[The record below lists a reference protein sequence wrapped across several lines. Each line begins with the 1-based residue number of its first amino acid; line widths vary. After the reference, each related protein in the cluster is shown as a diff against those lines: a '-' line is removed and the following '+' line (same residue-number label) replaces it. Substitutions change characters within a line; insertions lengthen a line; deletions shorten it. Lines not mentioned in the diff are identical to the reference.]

1 MIRMFAFFQ
10 PSNFGDLTAVL
21 TWLAVGGGGTAAV
34 AWVVSYLAEYWPTW
48 HNLPPA
54 VKFIA
59 PILVSFG
66 LAVGAN
72 VALGYTDVLAQ
83 IQPYWLMLVTAV
95 MGWIGSQSGL
105 ATAKARGIS
114 EKAKA

>member
-1 MIRMFAFFQ
+1 MFAFFQ
-10 PSNFGDLTAVL
+10 PSDFGDLTAVL

-34 AWVVSYLAEYWPTW
+34 AWVLSYLAEYWSGW
-48 HNLPPA
+48 HNLPSV

-59 PILVSFG
+59 PMLVSFG
-66 LAVGAN
+66 LSVGAN
-72 VALGYTDVLAQ
+72 YALNYTDVSGQ

-95 MGWIGSQSGL
+95 MGWIGSQNGL

-114 EKAKA
+114 AKAKQ

>member
-1 MIRMFAFFQ
+1 MFAFFQ
-10 PSNFGDLTAVL
+10 PSDFGDLTAVL

-34 AWVVSYLAEYWPTW
+34 AWVVSYLVEYWPTW
-48 HNLPPA
+48 HGLPSA

-66 LAVGAN
+66 LAVGSN
-72 VALGYTDVLAQ
+72 FALGYTDVLGQ
-83 IQPYWLMLVTAV
+83 IQPYWLMLVTSV
-95 MGWIGSQSGL
+95 MGWIASQGAL